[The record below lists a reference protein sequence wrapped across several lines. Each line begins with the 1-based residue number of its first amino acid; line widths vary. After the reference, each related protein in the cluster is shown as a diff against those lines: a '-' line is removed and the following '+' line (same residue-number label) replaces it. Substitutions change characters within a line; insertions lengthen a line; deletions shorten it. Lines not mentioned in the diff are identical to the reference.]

1 MSLPFLLLPQ
11 QKRQNLFLSEWKK
24 EKDNDIISVLQA
36 KVNAKKEVKIMENNG
51 KEKKGM
57 MKKWFLPYFRKHTKT
72 LCLDLLCALFT
83 TGCELVLPMIV
94 REITKIATD
103 DISKLTV
110 SVILQMALLFAVL
123 KIIDML
129 AGYYMS
135 YVGHSM
141 GVMIEKDMRETL
153 FSHLLRVPFSYY
165 DSTKVGQLMSRITT
179 DLFEVAEFAH
189 HCPEEFFIAGV
200 KIAASFIIL
209 SSINLPLA
217 ACAFVVLPFMF
228 LGTRYFRKRMR
239 EAFRKRREIAGEVN
253 ARTENSLL
261 GIRVVKSFSGEEAES
276 EKFKKESTS
285 LSLAQKD
292 SYRYMARLNAAVRF
306 FDGLMYIVLIVMGGL
321 FIMKGRI
328 TTADYAAYL
337 LYVAMLIAAVKRIV
351 EFTEQFEKGV
361 TGIERFA
368 SVMEVPSEDYSKG
381 EDKAEPTENG
391 GEIEFKNVTFSYDR
405 EKGDVLECINFS
417 VKKGES
423 IAVVGP
429 SGSGKSTMCSL
440 LSRFYDVKSGQILL
454 DGKDIRDYDLGALRN
469 SIGVVEQEVYLFSGT
484 VMENILYG
492 NPDATRE
499 QAVAAA
505 KSAGADEFIEK
516 LPQGYDTFVGERG
529 AMLSSGQKQRIC
541 IARVFVKNPPI
552 LVLDEATSAL
562 DNESEQL
569 VKHSLSTLASGRTTF
584 TIAHRLSTVENA
596 SRILVLTQNGIE
608 EQGTHKELLQKGGIY
623 AKLYNSQFDG

>member
-1 MSLPFLLLPQ
+1 
-11 QKRQNLFLSEWKK
+11 
-24 EKDNDIISVLQA
+24 
-36 KVNAKKEVKIMENNG
+36 
-51 KEKKGM
+51 M
-57 MKKWFLPYFRKHTKT
+57 MKKWFLPYFKKHTRT

-94 REITKIATD
+94 REITKIATN
-103 DISKLTV
+103 DISRLTV
-110 SVILQMALLFAVL
+110 TVIMQMALLFAVL

-135 YVGHSM
+135 YVGHCM
-141 GVMIEKDMRETL
+141 GVMIEKDMREDL
-153 FSHLLRVPFSYY
+153 FAHLLRVPFSYY

-179 DLFEVAEFAH
+179 DMFEVAEFSH

-200 KIAASFIIL
+200 KITASFIIL
-209 SSINLPLA
+209 ASINLPLA

-228 LGTRYFRKRMR
+228 LGTRYFRKKMR
-239 EAFRKRREIAGEVN
+239 EAFRKRREIAGDVN
-253 ARTENSLL
+253 AQTENSLL

-285 LSLAQKD
+285 LSLTQKD

-321 FIMKGRI
+321 FIMERKI

-368 SVMEVPSEDYSKG
+368 SVMEVQTEDYTKG
-381 EDKAEPTENG
+381 QKALPKKNG
-391 GEIEFKNVTFSYDR
+391 GEIRFENVTFSYDK
-405 EKGDVLECINFS
+405 EKGDVLEHINFT
-417 VKKGES
+417 VKKGEN

-429 SGSGKSTMCSL
+429 SGSGKTTMCSL
-440 LSRFYDVKSGQILL
+440 LSRFYDVKEGRILL
-454 DGKDIRDYDLGALRN
+454 DGKDIRDYELSALRN
-469 SIGVVEQEVYLFSGT
+469 AIGVVEQEVYLFSGT

-492 NPDATRE
+492 NPGATR
-499 QAVAAA
+499 QQVVDAA
-505 KSAGADEFIEK
+505 KSAGADEFIRK

-541 IARVFVKNPPI
+541 IARVFAKNPPI

-569 VKHSLSTLASGRTTF
+569 VKHSLSTLAAGRTTF

-596 SRILVLTQNGIE
+596 ARILVLTQNGIE
-608 EQGTHKELLQKGGIY
+608 EQGTHEELLKKGGIY
-623 AKLYNSQFDG
+623 SRLYNSQFDKE

>member
-1 MSLPFLLLPQ
+1 MTARFFEMRVLTAYPRFQLIGGYAAE
-11 QKRQNLFLSEWKK
+11 KEVENKKMENKTK
-24 EKDNDIISVLQA
+24 EKR
-36 KVNAKKEVKIMENNG
+36 
-51 KEKKGM
+51 GM
-57 MKKWFLPYFRKHTKT
+57 MKKWFLPYFKKHTRT

-103 DISKLTV
+103 DISRLTV
-110 SVILQMALLFAVL
+110 TVIMQMALLFAVL

-141 GVMIEKDMRETL
+141 GVMIEKDMREDL
-153 FSHLLRVPFSYY
+153 FAHLLRVPFSYY

-179 DLFEVAEFAH
+179 DMFEVAEFSH

-200 KIAASFIIL
+200 KITASFIIL
-209 SSINLPLA
+209 ASINLPLA

-228 LGTRYFRKRMR
+228 LGTRYFRKKMR
-239 EAFRKRREIAGEVN
+239 EAFRKRREIAGDVN
-253 ARTENSLL
+253 AQTENSLL

-285 LSLAQKD
+285 LSLTQKD

-321 FIMKGRI
+321 FIMERKI

-368 SVMEVPSEDYSKG
+368 SVMEVQTEDYTKG
-381 EDKAEPTENG
+381 QKALPKKNG
-391 GEIEFKNVTFSYDR
+391 GEIRFENVTFSYDK
-405 EKGDVLECINFS
+405 EKGDVLEHINFT
-417 VKKGES
+417 VKKGEN

-429 SGSGKSTMCSL
+429 SGSGKTTMCSL
-440 LSRFYDVKSGQILL
+440 LSRFYDVKEGRILL
-454 DGKDIRDYDLGALRN
+454 DGKDIRDYELSALRN
-469 SIGVVEQEVYLFSGT
+469 AIGVVEQEVYLFSGT

-492 NPDATRE
+492 NPGATR
-499 QAVAAA
+499 QQVVDAA
-505 KSAGADEFIEK
+505 KSAGADEFIRK

-569 VKHSLSTLASGRTTF
+569 VKHSLSTLAAGRTTF

-596 SRILVLTQNGIE
+596 ARILVLTQNGIE
-608 EQGTHKELLQKGGIY
+608 EQGTHEELLKKGGIY
-623 AKLYNSQFDG
+623 SRLYNSQFDKE

>member
-1 MSLPFLLLPQ
+1 
-11 QKRQNLFLSEWKK
+11 
-24 EKDNDIISVLQA
+24 
-36 KVNAKKEVKIMENNG
+36 
-51 KEKKGM
+51 M
-57 MKKWFLPYFRKHTKT
+57 MKKWFLPYFKKHTRT

-103 DISKLTV
+103 DISRLTV
-110 SVILQMALLFAVL
+110 TVIMQMALLFAVL

-141 GVMIEKDMRETL
+141 GVMIEKDMREDL
-153 FSHLLRVPFSYY
+153 FAHLLRVPFSYY

-179 DLFEVAEFAH
+179 DMFEVAEFSH

-200 KIAASFIIL
+200 KITASFIIL
-209 SSINLPLA
+209 ASINLPLA

-228 LGTRYFRKRMR
+228 LGTRYFRKKMR
-239 EAFRKRREIAGEVN
+239 EAFRKRREIAGDVN
-253 ARTENSLL
+253 AQTENSLL

-285 LSLAQKD
+285 LSLTQKD

-321 FIMKGRI
+321 FIMERKI

-368 SVMEVPSEDYSKG
+368 SVMEVQTEDYTK
-381 EDKAEPTENG
+381 DQKALPKKNG
-391 GEIEFKNVTFSYDR
+391 GEIRFENVTFSYDK
-405 EKGDVLECINFS
+405 EKGDVLEHINFT
-417 VKKGES
+417 VKKGEN

-429 SGSGKSTMCSL
+429 SGSGKTTMCSL
-440 LSRFYDVKSGQILL
+440 LSRFYDVKEGRILL
-454 DGKDIRDYDLGALRN
+454 DGKDIRDYELSALRN
-469 SIGVVEQEVYLFSGT
+469 AIGVVEQEVYLFSGT

-492 NPDATRE
+492 NPDATR
-499 QAVAAA
+499 QQVVDAA
-505 KSAGADEFIEK
+505 KSAGADEFIRK

-569 VKHSLSTLASGRTTF
+569 VKHSLSTLAAGRTTF

-596 SRILVLTQNGIE
+596 ARILVLTQNGIE
-608 EQGTHKELLQKGGIY
+608 EQGTHEELLKKGGIY
-623 AKLYNSQFDG
+623 SRLYNSQFDKE

>member
-1 MSLPFLLLPQ
+1 
-11 QKRQNLFLSEWKK
+11 
-24 EKDNDIISVLQA
+24 
-36 KVNAKKEVKIMENNG
+36 
-51 KEKKGM
+51 M
-57 MKKWFLPYFRKHTKT
+57 MKKWFLPYFKKHTRT

-103 DISKLTV
+103 DISRLTV
-110 SVILQMALLFAVL
+110 TVIMQMALLFAAL

-141 GVMIEKDMRETL
+141 GVMIEKDMREDL
-153 FSHLLRVPFSYY
+153 FAHLLRVPFSYY

-179 DLFEVAEFAH
+179 DMFEVAEFSH

-200 KIAASFIIL
+200 KITASFIIL
-209 SSINLPLA
+209 ASINLPLA

-228 LGTRYFRKRMR
+228 LGTRYFRKKMR
-239 EAFRKRREIAGEVN
+239 EAFRKRREIAGDVN
-253 ARTENSLL
+253 AQTENSLL

-285 LSLAQKD
+285 LSLTQKD

-321 FIMKGRI
+321 FIMERKI

-368 SVMEVPSEDYSKG
+368 SVMEVQTEDYTK
-381 EDKAEPTENG
+381 DQKALPKKNG
-391 GEIEFKNVTFSYDR
+391 GEIRFENVTFSYDK
-405 EKGDVLECINFS
+405 EKGDVLEHINFT
-417 VKKGES
+417 VKKGEN

-429 SGSGKSTMCSL
+429 SGSGKTTMCSL
-440 LSRFYDVKSGQILL
+440 LSRFYDVKEGRILL
-454 DGKDIRDYDLGALRN
+454 DGKDIRDYELSALRN
-469 SIGVVEQEVYLFSGT
+469 AIGVVEQEVYLFSGT

-492 NPDATRE
+492 NPGATR
-499 QAVAAA
+499 QQVVDAA
-505 KSAGADEFIEK
+505 KSAGADEFIRK

-541 IARVFVKNPPI
+541 IARVFAKNPPI

-569 VKHSLSTLASGRTTF
+569 VKHSLSTLAAGRTTF

-596 SRILVLTQNGIE
+596 ARILVLTQNGIE
-608 EQGTHKELLQKGGIY
+608 EQGTHEELLKKGGIY
-623 AKLYNSQFDG
+623 SRLYNSQFDKE

>member
-1 MSLPFLLLPQ
+1 MS
-11 QKRQNLFLSEWKK
+11 
-24 EKDNDIISVLQA
+24 
-36 KVNAKKEVKIMENNG
+36 
-51 KEKKGM
+51 EKKGM
-57 MKKWFLPYFRKHTKT
+57 IKKWFLPYFKKHRKT

-94 REITKIATD
+94 REITKIATN

-110 SVILQMALLFAVL
+110 TVILQMALLFAVL

-135 YVGHSM
+135 YVGHCM
-141 GVMIEKDMRETL
+141 GVSIEKDMREDM
-153 FSHLLRVPFSYY
+153 FAHLLRVPFSYY
-165 DSTKVGQLMSRITT
+165 DTTKIGQLMSRITT
-179 DLFEVAEFAH
+179 DMFEVAEFSH

-200 KIAASFIIL
+200 KITASFIIL
-209 SSINLPLA
+209 ASINLPLA

-228 LGTRYFRKRMR
+228 LGTRYFRKKMR

-253 ARTENSLL
+253 AQTENSLL

-276 EKFKKESTS
+276 EKFRKESTS
-285 LSLAQKD
+285 LSLVQKD

-321 FIMKGRI
+321 FIMKGKI
-328 TTADYAAYL
+328 TTADYTAYL

-368 SVMEVPSEDYSKG
+368 SVMEVESEGYGKT
-381 EDKAEPTENG
+381 EKAQTEKELSSVT
-391 GEIEFKNVTFSYDR
+391 GEIEFKNVTFSYDK
-405 EKGDVLECINFS
+405 EKGDVLEHINLS
-417 VKKGES
+417 VKKGEN
-423 IAVVGP
+423 IAIVGP
-429 SGSGKSTMCSL
+429 SGSGKTTMCSL
-440 LSRFYDVKSGQILL
+440 LPRFYDVKEGEILL
-454 DGKDIRDYDLGALRN
+454 DGRDIRDYSLQTLR
-469 SIGVVEQEVYLFSGT
+469 SAIGVVEQEVYLFSGS
-484 VMENILYG
+484 VMDNILYG
-492 NPDATRE
+492 NPNATKE
-499 QAVAAA
+499 QVIAAA
-505 KSAGADEFIEK
+505 KSAGAHEFISK
-516 LPQGYDTFVGERG
+516 LPNGYDTFVGERG
-529 AMLSSGQKQRIC
+529 TMLSSGQKQRIC

-569 VKHSLSTLASGRTTF
+569 VKKSLSVLAKGRTTF

-596 SRILVLTQNGIE
+596 SRIFVLTEKGIE
-608 EQGTHKELLQKGGIY
+608 EEGTHKELLEKGGIY
-623 AKLYNSQFDG
+623 AKLYNSQF

>member
-1 MSLPFLLLPQ
+1 
-11 QKRQNLFLSEWKK
+11 
-24 EKDNDIISVLQA
+24 
-36 KVNAKKEVKIMENNG
+36 
-51 KEKKGM
+51 M
-57 MKKWFLPYFRKHTKT
+57 MKKWFLPYFKKHTRT

-94 REITKIATD
+94 REITKIATN
-103 DISKLTV
+103 DISRLTV
-110 SVILQMALLFAVL
+110 TVIMQMALLFAVL

-135 YVGHSM
+135 YVGHCM
-141 GVMIEKDMRETL
+141 GVMIEKDMREDL
-153 FSHLLRVPFSYY
+153 FAHLLRVPFSYY

-179 DLFEVAEFAH
+179 DMFEVAEFSH

-200 KIAASFIIL
+200 KITASFIIL
-209 SSINLPLA
+209 ASINLPLA

-228 LGTRYFRKRMR
+228 LGTRYFRKKMR
-239 EAFRKRREIAGEVN
+239 EAFRKRREIAGDVN
-253 ARTENSLL
+253 AQTENSLL

-285 LSLAQKD
+285 LSRTQKD

-321 FIMKGRI
+321 FIMERKI

-368 SVMEVPSEDYSKG
+368 SVMEVQTEDYTK
-381 EDKAEPTENG
+381 DQKALPKKNG
-391 GEIEFKNVTFSYDR
+391 GDIRFENVTFSYDK
-405 EKGDVLECINFS
+405 EKGDVLEHINFT
-417 VKKGES
+417 VKKGEN

-429 SGSGKSTMCSL
+429 SGSGKTTMCSL
-440 LSRFYDVKSGQILL
+440 LSRFYDVKEGRILL
-454 DGKDIRDYDLGALRN
+454 DEKDIRDYELSALRN
-469 SIGVVEQEVYLFSGT
+469 AIGVVEQEVYLFSGT

-492 NPDATRE
+492 NPGATR
-499 QAVAAA
+499 QQVVDAA
-505 KSAGADEFIEK
+505 KSAGADEFIRK

-541 IARVFVKNPPI
+541 IARVFAKNPPI

-569 VKHSLSTLASGRTTF
+569 VKHSLSTLAAGRTTF

-596 SRILVLTQNGIE
+596 ARILVLTQNGIE
-608 EQGTHKELLQKGGIY
+608 EQGTHEELLKKGGIY
-623 AKLYNSQFDG
+623 SRLYNSQFDKE

>member
-1 MSLPFLLLPQ
+1 
-11 QKRQNLFLSEWKK
+11 
-24 EKDNDIISVLQA
+24 
-36 KVNAKKEVKIMENNG
+36 
-51 KEKKGM
+51 M
-57 MKKWFLPYFRKHTKT
+57 MKKWFLPYFKKHTRT

-103 DISKLTV
+103 DISRLTV
-110 SVILQMALLFAVL
+110 TVIMQMALLFAVL

-141 GVMIEKDMRETL
+141 GVMIEKDMREDL
-153 FSHLLRVPFSYY
+153 FAHLLRVPFSYY

-179 DLFEVAEFAH
+179 DMFEVAEFSH

-200 KIAASFIIL
+200 KITASFIIL
-209 SSINLPLA
+209 ASINLPLA

-228 LGTRYFRKRMR
+228 LGTRYFRKKMR
-239 EAFRKRREIAGEVN
+239 EAFRKRREIAGDVN
-253 ARTENSLL
+253 AQTENSLL

-285 LSLAQKD
+285 LSLTQKD

-321 FIMKGRI
+321 FIMERKI

-368 SVMEVPSEDYSKG
+368 SVMEVQTEDYTK
-381 EDKAEPTENG
+381 DQKALPKKNG
-391 GEIEFKNVTFSYDR
+391 GEIRFENVTFSYDK
-405 EKGDVLECINFS
+405 EKGDVLEHINFT
-417 VKKGES
+417 VKKGEN

-429 SGSGKSTMCSL
+429 SGSGKTTMCSL
-440 LSRFYDVKSGQILL
+440 LSRFYDVKEGRILL
-454 DGKDIRDYDLGALRN
+454 DGKDIRDYELSALRN
-469 SIGVVEQEVYLFSGT
+469 AIGVVEQEVYLFSGT

-492 NPDATRE
+492 NPGATR
-499 QAVAAA
+499 QQVVDAA
-505 KSAGADEFIEK
+505 KSAGADEFIRK

-569 VKHSLSTLASGRTTF
+569 VKHSLSTLAAGRTTF

-596 SRILVLTQNGIE
+596 ARILVLTQNGIE
-608 EQGTHKELLQKGGIY
+608 EQGTHEELLKKGGIY
-623 AKLYNSQFDG
+623 SRLYNSQFDKE

>member
-1 MSLPFLLLPQ
+1 
-11 QKRQNLFLSEWKK
+11 
-24 EKDNDIISVLQA
+24 
-36 KVNAKKEVKIMENNG
+36 
-51 KEKKGM
+51 M
-57 MKKWFLPYFRKHTKT
+57 MKKWFLPYFKKHTRT

-94 REITKIATD
+94 REITKIATN
-103 DISKLTV
+103 DISRLTV
-110 SVILQMALLFAVL
+110 TVIMQMALLFAVL

-135 YVGHSM
+135 YVGHCM
-141 GVMIEKDMRETL
+141 GVMIEKDMREDL
-153 FSHLLRVPFSYY
+153 FAHLLRVPFSYY

-179 DLFEVAEFAH
+179 DMFEVAEFSH

-200 KIAASFIIL
+200 KITASFIIL
-209 SSINLPLA
+209 ASINLPLA

-228 LGTRYFRKRMR
+228 LGTRYFRKKMR
-239 EAFRKRREIAGEVN
+239 EAFRKRREIAGDVN
-253 ARTENSLL
+253 AQTENSLL

-285 LSLAQKD
+285 LSRTQKD

-321 FIMKGRI
+321 FIMERKI

-368 SVMEVPSEDYSKG
+368 SVMEVQTEDYTK
-381 EDKAEPTENG
+381 DQKALPKKNG
-391 GEIEFKNVTFSYDR
+391 GEIRFENVTFSYDK
-405 EKGDVLECINFS
+405 EKGDVLEHINFT
-417 VKKGES
+417 VKKGEN

-429 SGSGKSTMCSL
+429 SGSGKTTMCSL
-440 LSRFYDVKSGQILL
+440 LSRFYDVKEGRILL
-454 DGKDIRDYDLGALRN
+454 DGKDIRDYELSALRN
-469 SIGVVEQEVYLFSGT
+469 AIGVVEQEVYLFSGT

-492 NPDATRE
+492 NPGATR
-499 QAVAAA
+499 QQVVDAA
-505 KSAGADEFIEK
+505 KSAGADEFIRK

-541 IARVFVKNPPI
+541 IARVFAKNPPI
-552 LVLDEATSAL
+552 LVLDEATSSL

-569 VKHSLSTLASGRTTF
+569 VKHSLSTLAAGRTTF

-596 SRILVLTQNGIE
+596 ARILVLTQNGIE
-608 EQGTHKELLQKGGIY
+608 EQGTHEELLKKGGIY
-623 AKLYNSQFDG
+623 SRLYNSQFDKE

>member
-1 MSLPFLLLPQ
+1 
-11 QKRQNLFLSEWKK
+11 
-24 EKDNDIISVLQA
+24 
-36 KVNAKKEVKIMENNG
+36 
-51 KEKKGM
+51 M
-57 MKKWFLPYFRKHTKT
+57 MKKWFLPYFKKHTRT

-94 REITKIATD
+94 REITKIATN
-103 DISKLTV
+103 DISRLTV
-110 SVILQMALLFAVL
+110 TVIMQMALLFAVL

-135 YVGHSM
+135 YVGHCM
-141 GVMIEKDMRETL
+141 GVMIEKDMREDL
-153 FSHLLRVPFSYY
+153 FAHLLRVPFSYY

-179 DLFEVAEFAH
+179 DMFEVAEFSH

-200 KIAASFIIL
+200 KITASFIIL
-209 SSINLPLA
+209 ASINLPLA

-228 LGTRYFRKRMR
+228 LGTRYFRKKMR
-239 EAFRKRREIAGEVN
+239 EAFRKRREIAGDVN
-253 ARTENSLL
+253 AQTENSLL

-285 LSLAQKD
+285 LSLTQKD

-321 FIMKGRI
+321 FIMERKI

-368 SVMEVPSEDYSKG
+368 SVMEVQTEDYTK
-381 EDKAEPTENG
+381 DQKALPKKNG
-391 GEIEFKNVTFSYDR
+391 GEIRFENVTFSYDK
-405 EKGDVLECINFS
+405 EKGDVLEHINFT
-417 VKKGES
+417 VKKGEN

-429 SGSGKSTMCSL
+429 SGSGKTTMCSL
-440 LSRFYDVKSGQILL
+440 LSRFYDVKEGRILL
-454 DGKDIRDYDLGALRN
+454 DGKDIRDYELSALRN
-469 SIGVVEQEVYLFSGT
+469 AIGVVEQEVYLFSGT

-492 NPDATRE
+492 NPGATR
-499 QAVAAA
+499 QQVVDAA
-505 KSAGADEFIEK
+505 KSAGADEFIRK

-541 IARVFVKNPPI
+541 IARVFAKNPPI

-569 VKHSLSTLASGRTTF
+569 VKHSLSTLAAGRTTF

-608 EQGTHKELLQKGGIY
+608 EQGTHEELLKKGGIY
-623 AKLYNSQFDG
+623 SRLYNSQFDKE

>member
-1 MSLPFLLLPQ
+1 MEN
-11 QKRQNLFLSEWKK
+11 KTK
-24 EKDNDIISVLQA
+24 EKR
-36 KVNAKKEVKIMENNG
+36 
-51 KEKKGM
+51 GM
-57 MKKWFLPYFRKHTKT
+57 MKKWFLPYFKKHTRT

-94 REITKIATD
+94 REITKIATN
-103 DISKLTV
+103 DISRLTV
-110 SVILQMALLFAVL
+110 TVIMQMALLFAVL

-135 YVGHSM
+135 YVGHCM
-141 GVMIEKDMRETL
+141 GVMIEKDMREDL
-153 FSHLLRVPFSYY
+153 FAHLLRVPFSYY

-179 DLFEVAEFAH
+179 DMFEVAEFSH

-200 KIAASFIIL
+200 KITASFIIL
-209 SSINLPLA
+209 ASINLPLA

-228 LGTRYFRKRMR
+228 LGTRYFRKKMR
-239 EAFRKRREIAGEVN
+239 EAFRKRREIAGDVN
-253 ARTENSLL
+253 AQTENSLL

-285 LSLAQKD
+285 LSLTQKD

-321 FIMKGRI
+321 FIMERKI

-368 SVMEVPSEDYSKG
+368 SVMEVQTEDYTK
-381 EDKAEPTENG
+381 DQKALPEKDG
-391 GEIEFKNVTFSYDR
+391 GEIRFENVTFSYDK
-405 EKGDVLECINFS
+405 EKGDVLEHINFT
-417 VKKGES
+417 VKKGEN

-429 SGSGKSTMCSL
+429 SGSGKTTMCSL
-440 LSRFYDVKSGQILL
+440 LSRFYDVKEGRILL
-454 DGKDIRDYDLGALRN
+454 DGKDIRDYELSALRN
-469 SIGVVEQEVYLFSGT
+469 AIGVVEQEVYLFSGT

-492 NPDATRE
+492 NPGATR
-499 QAVAAA
+499 QQVVDAA
-505 KSAGADEFIEK
+505 KSAGADEFIRK

-541 IARVFVKNPPI
+541 IARVFAKNPPI

-569 VKHSLSTLASGRTTF
+569 VKHSLSTLAAGRTTF

-596 SRILVLTQNGIE
+596 ARILVLTQNGIE
-608 EQGTHKELLQKGGIY
+608 EQGTHEELLKKGGIY
-623 AKLYNSQFDG
+623 SRLYNSQFDKE